1 MLPRATDKD
10 VLFLIDV
17 SGSMNRENRIENATT
32 NSVKIFN
39 DFTNADDAVGV
50 VYFDHRFKPQAG
62 LDLGPRRSMITKVPK
77 CTGGTAFY
85 DALIKAAKVR
95 AFSGR
100 SESLSR

>member
-10 VLFLIDV
+10 VLFLIDA
-17 SGSMNRENRIENATT
+17 SGSMTQQNRIQNATT

-39 DFTNADDAVGV
+39 DFTNAEDAVGV
-50 VYFDHRFKPQAG
+50 VYCDHRFEPVPG
-62 LDLGPRRSMITKVPK
+62 LALGPRRRMITSVPPCK
-77 CTGGTAFY
+77 GGTAFY
-85 DALIKAAKVR
+85 DALIKATKVR